1 MEETSQIN
9 TEWVSYLVGCDGNIE
24 KQKGR
29 IKLELKF
36 KLLAKINS
44 KWFKG
49 LSVKGKT
56 VKLLEEN
63 LETVSVFF
71 Y

>member
-9 TEWVSYLVGCDGNIE
+9 TERVCCLVDHDGVIE
-24 KQKGR
+24 KHV
-29 IKLELKF
+29 KLELKF
-36 KLLAKINS
+36 RLLAKMNS
-44 KWFKG
+44 KWIKG
-49 LSVKGKT
+49 LNVKGKT

-63 LETVSVFF
+63 LETVSVLF